1 MKDSVTKKEF
11 ANSFKTSKED
21 IDKLSKQ
28 VTTMIED
35 NKPITFKSKIDNS
48 LTNVAVFQK
57 ELIKHFDDKVLPKN
71 EFDDN
76 QTHFLETMLE
86 YISVMKNEIYYK
98 KIGDDAS
105 KFNSFVSNN
114 IFMRSDYD
122 NILSDNVIAECY
134 LETAILIRLHLNMI

>member
-11 ANSFKTSKED
+11 ANSFKINKED

-57 ELIKHFDDKVLPKN
+57 ELIKHFDD
-71 EFDDN
+71 N
-76 QTHFLETMLE
+76 QTHFF
-86 YISVMKNEIYYK
+86 
-98 KIGDDAS
+98 G
-105 KFNSFVSNN
+105 
-114 IFMRSDYD
+114 
-122 NILSDNVIAECY
+122 DNVRVYICY
-134 LETAILIRLHLNMI
+134 EK

>member
-11 ANSFKTSKED
+11 ANSFKINKED

-76 QTHFLETMLE
+76 QTHFF
-86 YISVMKNEIYYK
+86 
-98 KIGDDAS
+98 G
-105 KFNSFVSNN
+105 
-114 IFMRSDYD
+114 
-122 NILSDNVIAECY
+122 DNVRVYICY
-134 LETAILIRLHLNMI
+134 EHRGGT